1 MEDPYDVAVDQI
13 EILAIRCEKI
23 QKGFDALDTKVKYF
37 VYLWF
42 LLFRNS
48 LRTRRRL

>member
-23 QKGFDALDTKVKYF
+23 QKGFDALDTKVKYLCLPLVF
-37 VYLWF
+37 VV
-42 LLFRNS
+42 
-48 LRTRRRL
+48 